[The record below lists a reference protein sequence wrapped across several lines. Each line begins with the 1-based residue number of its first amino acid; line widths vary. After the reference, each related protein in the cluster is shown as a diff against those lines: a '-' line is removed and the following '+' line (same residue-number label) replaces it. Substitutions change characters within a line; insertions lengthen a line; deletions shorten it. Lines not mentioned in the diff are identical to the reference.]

1 MKFNLV
7 VDIAEDDIV
16 QAMEINSCNREDAI
30 GQITNNLYLGLSCID
45 AMLYRTMGIDGTDS
59 YVKNPIPTQS
69 WGQTW
74 GDNFPKSDQC
84 PIDVI
89 EHHAQA
95 NNVIPSDDVIRF
107 ARSMWNE
114 GNLTEK
120 LS

>member
-7 VDIAEDDIV
+7 IDIADADIAE
-16 QAMEINSCNREDAI
+16 AMEINNCNKQEAI
-30 GQITNNLYLGLSCID
+30 DRITNNLYLGASCID
-45 AMLYRTMGIDGTDS
+45 AMLHRTMGIEGTDS
-59 YVKNPIPTQS
+59 YVKNQISQES
-69 WGQTW
+69 WGQIW
-74 GDNFPKSDQC
+74 GNNFPLEDQC
-84 PIDVI
+84 PLDVI